1 MELLLGCG
9 ARREKHVIP
18 NGVSRDWSKLVT
30 LDISDRHKPD
40 VVWDLTKRL
49 WPFSDNTFDELHAYE
64 VFEHLGQQGD
74 YQAFFA
80 DFSEAWR
87 ILKPGGWLI
96 GTSPAADS
104 VWAWGDPGHTRIIS
118 PQALTF
124 LDQSEYVAQIGKTP
138 MTDYRFCY
146 RADFEPVHGGRE
158 GDTYCY
164 AMRAIKPSRIAA

>member
-1 MELLLGCG
+1 MELLIGCG

-18 NGVSRDWSKLVT
+18 NGVSRDWSQLVT

-40 VVWDLTKRL
+40 VVWDLTKRP
-49 WPFSDNTFDELHAYE
+49 WPFEDNTFHECHAYE

-80 DFSEAWR
+80 DFSEVWR

-104 VWAWGDPGHTRIIS
+104 VWAWGDPGHTRIVS

-146 RADFEPVHGGRE
+146 QADFEPVHGGME

-164 AMRAIKPSRIAA
+164 AMRAIKPSRIV